1 MKIIQY
7 VTERLVARSPVI
19 ALNVLK
25 SRQGDLWVARALNKP
40 DAIKWSDIE
49 VPSQVEGFEDLSLL
63 FRSSPLNRRFIRL
76 DIDEAAA
83 LYKLVKNLPNARGI
97 EIGRFKGGST
107 LMLAAAVGP
116 QGRLLSVDNE
126 TQDDPGI
133 TEILRQTN
141 MLDRVELVIA
151 DANEVECDLAVDFVF
166 IDGDHSYQGAK
177 QDHNKWGS
185 KVRPGGF
192 IIHHDMG
199 NARPLSSQWD
209 SLFKLKLE
217 IESTQQDVLELVQ
230 GVGSMVIFKR
240 RNSPWKPV

>member
-49 VPSQVEGFEDLSLL
+49 VPSQIEGFEDLSFL

-83 LYKLVKNLPNARGI
+83 LYKVVKNLPHARGI

-107 LMLAAAVGP
+107 LMLAAAVGA

-133 TEILRQTN
+133 TEILRQTKL
-141 MLDRVELVIA
+141 LDRVELVIA
-151 DANEVECDLAVDFVF
+151 DANDVEYDLAADFVF
-166 IDGDHSYQGAK
+166 IDGDHSYEGAK

-209 SLFKLKLE
+209 SLLKLRSE
-217 IESTQQDVLELVQ
+217 IESTQQDVLELAQ
-230 GVGSMVIFKR
+230 EVGSMVIFKR
-240 RNSPWKPV
+240 RNSPWRPV

>member
-1 MKIIQY
+1 MKILQY
-7 VTERLVARSPVI
+7 VTERLVARSPVT

-25 SRQGDLWVARALNKP
+25 SRQGDLWVARTLNKP

-49 VPSQVEGFEDLSLL
+49 VPSQVEGFEDLSFL

-83 LYKLVKNLPNARGI
+83 LYKVVKNLPNARGI

-116 QGRLLSVDNE
+116 QGRLLSVDKE

-141 MLDRVELVIA
+141 LLDRVELVIA
-151 DANEVECDLAVDFVF
+151 DANEVEWDLGIDFVF

-209 SLFKLKLE
+209 SLLKLRLE
-217 IESTQQDVLELVQ
+217 IESTQQDVLELAQ
-230 GVGSMVIFKR
+230 EVGSMVIFKR
-240 RNSPWKPV
+240 RNSPWRPV